1 MGCGDVRLL
10 RTIGGVD
17 VTGQERAALTKL
29 TMPRGPHTATR
40 SASNIAARTFRPD
53 ATTSSWSSACASTRM
68 STNGRCRGAGN
79 ADWRPRMP
87 VPNFFMAA
95 PFWGLQP
102 QVFPPAVYHDQQGAA
117 ALNFNS

>member
-1 MGCGDVRLL
+1 MEGAVVPAML
-10 RTIGGVD
+10 IG
-17 VTGQERAALTKL
+17 A
-29 TMPRGPHTATR
+29 
-40 SASNIAARTFRPD
+40 
-53 ATTSSWSSACASTRM
+53 
-68 STNGRCRGAGN
+68 
-79 ADWRPRMP
+79 PRMP